1 MPNDTTYI
9 RAAGALLW
17 RPSRRHGVKVALVH
31 RPRYDD
37 WSLPKGKALS
47 GETGPVTAAREV
59 EEETGFSCAVGRAL
73 TTVTYEVS
81 AGPKTVAYFAARQL
95 TGAFAANKEVDVL
108 DWLPMAAVAEK
119 MTYEYDRVVL
129 DTFALEEPWLQSVA
143 LVRHARAGHRES
155 FEGDDTARP
164 LDGKGRR
171 QADALAV
178 ELAPFA
184 PVAVHTAPMERC
196 RETVRPLANQLG
208 LTVADEPLLG
218 EDAYRDDPAGA
229 RRKLVELAGSLGEQ
243 GTVVACS
250 QGGVIPGVV
259 KSLAGRA
266 DVTIGEA
273 GTPKAAYWLL
283 TFDGKRLVQA
293 DPYPAPSV

>member
-1 MPNDTTYI
+1 MPSDPNHI

-37 WSLPKGKALS
+37 WSLPKGKALP

-59 EEETGFSCAVGRAL
+59 EEETGFSSAVGRAL
-73 TTVTYEVS
+73 TAVTYEVS

-95 TGAFAANKEVDVL
+95 GGSFAANKEVDEL
-108 DWLPMAAVAEK
+108 DWLPISTVAEK

-155 FEGDDTARP
+155 FDGDDSARP

-171 QADALAV
+171 QAEALAV

-184 PVAVHTAPMERC
+184 PVAVHSAPMERC
-196 RETVRPLANQLG
+196 RETVGPLAQQFG
-208 LTVADEPLLG
+208 LIIADEPLLG

-229 RRKLVELAGSLGEQ
+229 RRKLVELAGTLGGE
-243 GTVVACS
+243 GSVVACS